1 MLRSRFF
8 KMSLGLLILCLVLA
22 ACQSGIPKNAL
33 ILSQEAVENWQLQTR
48 VFQTGDEESLL
59 SAGAAVLQDS
69 GFQLDEVEPRLGV
82 IVASRDRDV
91 MDTREVLL
99 SLCLAFLGVQRP
111 IAHKQKVLA
120 SLVTKPI
127 GDKRTAVRITFQHM
141 VWSTDNL
148 LIKNECLNQPEIFE
162 EFFVKLSRSVFLVAQ
177 GI

>member
-8 KMSLGLLILCLVLA
+8 KTSLGFLILCLVLT

-33 ILSQEAVENWQLQTR
+33 VLSREAIENRQFQTR
-48 VFQTGDEESLL
+48 VFQTHDENFLL

-91 MDTREVLL
+91 MDTGEVLL

-120 SLVTKPI
+120 SLVVKPI
-127 GDKRTAVRITFQHM
+127 GDKRIAVRITFQHM
-141 VWSTDNL
+141 VWSTDNQ
-148 LIKNECLNQPEIFE
+148 LIKNECLNKPEIFE
-162 EFFVKLSRSVFLVAQ
+162 EFFVKLSKSVFLVAQ

>member
-8 KMSLGLLILCLVLA
+8 KTSLGFLILSLILA
-22 ACQSGIPKNAL
+22 ACQTGIPKNAL
-33 ILSQEAVENWQLQTR
+33 VLSPEALETRQLQTR
-48 VFQTGDEESLL
+48 VFQTDNENFLL

-69 GFQLDEVEPRLGV
+69 GFQLEEVEPRLGV

-91 MDTREVLL
+91 METREVLL
-99 SLCLAFLGVQRP
+99 SLLLAFVGVPHP
-111 IAHKQKVLA
+111 IAYKQKVLA

-162 EFFVKLSRSVFLVAQ
+162 EFFVKLSKSVFLVAQ